1 MKLSQKKGHSILRLH
16 SLFHRLKR
24 GSKMQEKVNSFL
36 CLAVHHLAHYSF
48 KPLIHRKVTYFSL
61 KSQTSAYCLFIC
73 WLRVHLWLGQLA
85 GRLSQMTSLLAQYL
99 LQLGMELLL
108 LHLQQHRWQGLRC
121 HIMMQQKKKKEK
133 HQSGFV
139 MLFLVFLV
147 CYLCFLFSCA
157 LNFKFLLPGS
167 VCKLSLAFP
176 SSLHPPMC
184 ESSNLYI
191 SRVSYCHSLPELF
204 W

>member
-1 MKLSQKKGHSILRLH
+1 
-16 SLFHRLKR
+16 
-24 GSKMQEKVNSFL
+24 MQEKVNSFL

-108 LHLQQHRWQGLRC
+108 LHLQQHR
-121 HIMMQQKKKKEK
+121 
-133 HQSGFV
+133 
-139 MLFLVFLV
+139 
-147 CYLCFLFSCA
+147 
-157 LNFKFLLPGS
+157 
-167 VCKLSLAFP
+167 
-176 SSLHPPMC
+176 
-184 ESSNLYI
+184 
-191 SRVSYCHSLPELF
+191 
-204 W
+204 